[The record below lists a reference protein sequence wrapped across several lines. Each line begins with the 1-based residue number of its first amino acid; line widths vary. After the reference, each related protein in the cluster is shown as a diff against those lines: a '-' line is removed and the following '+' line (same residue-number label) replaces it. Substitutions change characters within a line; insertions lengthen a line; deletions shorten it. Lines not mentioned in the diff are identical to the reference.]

1 MKKKYKDFKAFI
13 FAGGKSSRMGFDKA
27 LINHPHG
34 GNWLNHKIK
43 ILNNLKLD
51 TYLLTNHHNHFEEV
65 DSDSHVEVI
74 FDTNPFEG
82 PLHCMEQIFATYN
95 LNTKNVLIIPIDMP
109 NLTTKIVSSFIDY
122 WGENKNYALLSHDG
136 NSAQPLFA
144 IYPINEV
151 NNSKLKERLNAG
163 KKNLLGWV
171 NLIPHKYFFARNEE
185 FININFKSELM
196 YMKNEKSKIE

>member
-95 LNTKNVLIIPIDMP
+95 LNTKNVLIIPVDMP
-109 NLTTKIVSSFIDY
+109 NLNTKLIYSLFKS
-122 WGENKNYALLSHDG
+122 WEENQNFALISHDG
-136 NSAQPLFA
+136 IFAQPLFG
-144 IYPINEV
+144 IYPINEE
-151 NNSKLKERLNAG
+151 NHFKLKKKLSSG
-163 KKNLLGWV
+163 KKNFLGWV
-171 NLIPHKYFFARNEE
+171 DQIPHKYFYAKNGDL
-185 FININFKSELM
+185 ININSKSEFLNM
-196 YMKNEKSKIE
+196 NNGI

>member
-95 LNTKNVLIIPIDMP
+95 LNTKNVLIIPVDMP
-109 NLTTKIVSSFIDY
+109 NLNTKLIYS
-122 WGENKNYALLSHDG
+122 LLKLWEDNQNFAVISHDG
-136 NSAQPLFA
+136 TFLQPLFG
-144 IYPINEV
+144 IYPINEE
-151 NNSKLKERLNAG
+151 NHFKLKKKLFSG
-163 KKNLLGWV
+163 KKNFLGWV
-171 NLIPHKYFFARNEE
+171 DQIPHKYFYAKNEDL
-185 FININFKSELM
+185 ININ
-196 YMKNEKSKIE
+196 SKRDFSNMNNGT